1 MAKRTSTEQA
11 IHDLVVRKS
20 AAAYRDRGG
29 IAYTNPST
37 EKNRD
42 VYGLYPDVVAIEYTG
57 SRVIEEIE
65 TASTVTEDECK
76 RQWTPYAKLG
86 YLFRLVV
93 SSGKEGLAQGI
104 VHQAQ
109 LSVELQTY
117 SVNGGD
123 VSFYDLQGN
132 RIA

>member
-1 MAKRTSTEQA
+1 MAKRTSAEQS
-11 IHDLVVRKS
+11 IHDLVVRRS

-65 TASTVTEDECK
+65 TTSTVTEDECK

-93 SSGKEGLAQGI
+93 PSGKEGLAQGL
-104 VHQAQ
+104 VRQAQ

-123 VSFYDLQGN
+123 VAFYDLQGN

>member
-1 MAKRTSTEQA
+1 MAKRTSAEQS
-11 IHDLVVRKS
+11 IHDLVVRRS

-29 IAYTNPST
+29 IAYANPST

-65 TASTVTEDECK
+65 TASTVTEDEYK

-93 SSGKEGLAQGI
+93 PSGKEGLAQGL
-104 VHQAQ
+104 VRQAQ

-123 VSFYDLQGN
+123 VAFYDLQGN